1 MLDLVLRSF
10 AQDLAKC
17 RLFRPDGQLP
27 KLGRLAR
34 ACARAQESAGPTALL
49 ARGLPEI
56 EGPAFGK
63 SYSAPMATRPAIA
76 PIGHLDWPLNLG
88 GPRLYQFSVS
98 LGIPGAPNR

>member
-34 ACARAQESAGPTALL
+34 ACARAQESAGPTAL
-49 ARGLPEI
+49 RGDSPKSKDPHL
-56 EGPAFGK
+56 GK
-63 SYSAPMATRPAIA
+63 ASPPLMATRPAIA